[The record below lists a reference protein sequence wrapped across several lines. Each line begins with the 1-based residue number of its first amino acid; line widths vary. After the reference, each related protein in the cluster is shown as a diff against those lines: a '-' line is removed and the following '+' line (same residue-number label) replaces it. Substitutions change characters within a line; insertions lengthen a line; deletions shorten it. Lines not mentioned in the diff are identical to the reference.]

1 MICLLALLHILT
13 LVTCCLFA
21 TFLTFLQNTTLKNYK
36 EAQIKQQKFVAELQV
51 AIPVSS
57 FLKSC
62 SKGYNGL
69 LQSWPAIFFT
79 LFAGPLSEDYGRKP
93 LIIVGLLGYIVLNI
107 AFFINSWFMYELKAE
122 YLLFECLQD
131 LFGGDIV
138 FSLGIYSLL
147 VDKTEPEA
155 RTRRMSILQVSPFCS
170 ISSRFV
176 CSLIL
181 LFLRLSCLWG

>member
-1 MICLLALLHILT
+1 M
-13 LVTCCLFA
+13 
-21 TFLTFLQNTTLKNYK
+21 
-36 EAQIKQQKFVAELQV
+36 
-51 AIPVSS
+51 
-57 FLKSC
+57 
-62 SKGYNGL
+62 

-147 VDKTEPEA
+147 VDKTAPEA
-155 RTRRMSILQVSPFCS
+155 RTRRMSILQVSPFSS

>member
-1 MICLLALLHILT
+1 M
-13 LVTCCLFA
+13 
-21 TFLTFLQNTTLKNYK
+21 
-36 EAQIKQQKFVAELQV
+36 
-51 AIPVSS
+51 
-57 FLKSC
+57 
-62 SKGYNGL
+62 

-79 LFAGPLSEDYGRKP
+79 LFAGPLSEVILLENIIFKKIFKIPLFEDYGRKP

-138 FSLGIYSLL
+138 FGLGVYSLL

-155 RTRRMSILQVSPFCS
+155 RTRRMSILQVATIS
-170 ISSRFV
+170 I
-176 CSLIL
+176 IL
-181 LFLRLSCLWG
+181 SQFGYTNVPRAYLFLHGSQF

>member
-1 MICLLALLHILT
+1 M
-13 LVTCCLFA
+13 
-21 TFLTFLQNTTLKNYK
+21 
-36 EAQIKQQKFVAELQV
+36 
-51 AIPVSS
+51 
-57 FLKSC
+57 
-62 SKGYNGL
+62 

-79 LFAGPLSEDYGRKP
+79 LFAGPLSEVILLENIIFKKIFKIPLLEDYGRKP

-138 FSLGIYSLL
+138 FGLGVYSLL

-155 RTRRMSILQVSPFCS
+155 RTRRMSILQVATIS
-170 ISSRFV
+170 I
-176 CSLIL
+176 IL
-181 LFLRLSCLWG
+181 SQFGYTNVRRAYLFLHGSQF

>member
-1 MICLLALLHILT
+1 M
-13 LVTCCLFA
+13 
-21 TFLTFLQNTTLKNYK
+21 
-36 EAQIKQQKFVAELQV
+36 
-51 AIPVSS
+51 
-57 FLKSC
+57 
-62 SKGYNGL
+62 

-138 FSLGIYSLL
+138 FGLGVYSLL

-155 RTRRMSILQVSPFCS
+155 RTRRMSILQVATIS
-170 ISSRFV
+170 I
-176 CSLIL
+176 IL
-181 LFLRLSCLWG
+181 SQFGYTNVRRAYLFLHGSQF

>member
-1 MICLLALLHILT
+1 MTKIVQFC
-13 LVTCCLFA
+13 F
-21 TFLTFLQNTTLKNYK
+21 
-36 EAQIKQQKFVAELQV
+36 QV
-51 AIPVSS
+51 CRSNRLDCRTERNFRIEQ
-57 FLKSC
+57 SC
-62 SKGYNGL
+62 NEVFKGYNGL

-138 FSLGIYSLL
+138 FQLGIYSLL
-147 VDKTEPEA
+147 VDKTAPES
-155 RTRRMSILQVSPFCS
+155 RTRRMSILQVSIFLLLHFIPFES
-170 ISSRFV
+170 NIIIARFCV
-176 CSLIL
+176 SLFFI
-181 LFLRLSCLWG
+181 FLRLSCLWG

>member
-1 MICLLALLHILT
+1 MLIKFHIIHLVETLYQLT
-13 LVTCCLFA
+13 HSWHAHWSEQHLDKLQGGANKAAEVCCRVTGLRINTRMSYILF
-21 TFLTFLQNTTLKNYK
+21 F
-36 EAQIKQQKFVAELQV
+36 
-51 AIPVSS
+51 
-57 FLKSC
+57 
-62 SKGYNGL
+62 KGYNGL

-155 RTRRMSILQVSPFCS
+155 RTRRMSILQVAPTLICFIS
-170 ISSRFV
+170 IFIKKISV
-176 CSLIL
+176 A
-181 LFLRLSCLWG
+181 

>member
-1 MICLLALLHILT
+1 MLETRAC
-13 LVTCCLFA
+13 
-21 TFLTFLQNTTLKNYK
+21 LKNIVSFFKGLQWLATKLASHFLHPFCGPTLRGNSAGEYNSK
-36 EAQIKQQKFVAELQV
+36 KFFK
-51 AIPVSS
+51 IP
-57 FLKSC
+57 
-62 SKGYNGL
+62 
-69 LQSWPAIFFT
+69 
-79 LFAGPLSEDYGRKP
+79 LFEDYGRKP

-170 ISSRFV
+170 ISSRFI